1 MLPEVYDS
9 DPLYYDPYDS
19 GRNLGIGGTGYN
31 LWLREPPRVYD
42 EALRTLSPFLGFYAF
57 ETNSVHAEIVYN
69 LIASFDVV
77 QWPGFKLWVERF
89 DGRSGEYLDRIDKST
104 ATGAGISYSSDYVT
118 LGRSNDL
125 WVRSSS
131 GTMRLLDPQTL
142 NAVGGTGAVSYNL
155 LTHFEEPV
163 YGKFAV
169 DRIADRLVAGTTRP
183 VLLVFALASGAAVG
197 EVPLPGNVR
206 SVFLEDAGHAYVA
219 LDRGVLCLV
228 DYVQLRVIAI
238 YRVSDDETIGSDLEA
253 TWAWDPLN
261 RRVLVAVAT
270 PDNADGSATTYIRG
284 FFPRPLPVGLTV
296 PVPLQVP
303 RAGRTVEVATRAF
316 GDVGE
321 GLSGVSVAAELADV
335 EASIPTAQRMTDAR
349 GYAVFRAVCTEPGEV
364 DLALSTEV

>member
-1 MLPEVYDS
+1 VLPEVYDS
-9 DPLYYDPYDS
+9 DPIYYDPYRA
-19 GRNLGIGGTGYN
+19 GRDLGIGGFGYN
-31 LWLREPPRVYD
+31 DYLREPPRVYD

-57 ETNSVHAEIVYN
+57 ETKTVHAEIVYN
-69 LIASFDVV
+69 LVASFDVV
-77 QWPGFKLWVERF
+77 QWPGFALWVERF
-89 DGRSGEYLDRIDKST
+89 DGRTGEYLDRVNKAT
-104 ATGAGISYSSDYVT
+104 AAGNGISYSSDYVT

-131 GTMRLLDPQTL
+131 GTMRLLDPETL
-142 NAVGGTGAVSYNL
+142 NAVSGAGAVSYSL
-155 LTHFEEPV
+155 LTHFDEPV
-163 YGKFAV
+163 YGRFAV

-183 VLLVFALASGAAVG
+183 VLLVFELASGAKVA

-206 SVFLEDAGHAYVA
+206 SVFLEDSGHAYVA

-228 DYVQLRVIAI
+228 DYLQLRTIAV
-238 YRVSDDETIGSDLEA
+238 YRVADDETIGSDLEA
-253 TWAWDPLN
+253 AWAWDPLN

-284 FFPRPLPVGLTV
+284 FFPRPQPVGLTV

-303 RAGRTVEVATRAF
+303 RAGRTVEIATRAF

-321 GLSGVSVAAELADV
+321 GLSGVSVAAELVDV
-335 EASIPTAQRMTDAR
+335 EASIPTAQRMTDSR
-349 GYAVFRAVCTEPGEV
+349 GYAVFRAVCTEAGEV